1 MSKFETAFR
10 AAIAENERR
19 ILIST
24 LLATPDLTLGE
35 LHKLSKG
42 SLGRLF
48 SEITISDLISGSGSS
63 SGVSS
68 SGGSSRVASPAPT
81 AGRRGPGKAAR
92 GAAATGATGATGAAA
107 AASTGAAANG
117 GRRGV
122 AAKAAAR
129 AAPAEA
135 AAPALAKGR
144 GGAGKARAGKAK
156 SVNTRTAEGRAE
168 YDEAL
173 FQAVKENGG
182 PVGAGVLIA
191 KVGGTSLQARAGL
204 ARLIEAGRITWS
216 GKARGTKYSVL

>member
-1 MSKFETAFR
+1 MSKFETAFK

-24 LLATPDLTLGE
+24 LLASPDLTLGE

-48 SEITISDLISGSGSS
+48 SEITISDLISG
-63 SGVSS
+63 
-68 SGGSSRVASPAPT
+68 GG
-81 AGRRGPGKAAR
+81 G
-92 GAAATGATGATGAAA
+92 GAAAPVVRRGKGRPPGAATGAAA
-107 AASTGAAANG
+107 ASAGRGGAIKA
-117 GRRGV
+117 V
-122 AAKAAAR
+122 AP

-135 AAPALAKGR
+135 AAPVDAKGR
-144 GGAGKARAGKAK
+144 GGAIKVRGGKSKV
-156 SVNTRTAEGRAE
+156 VNTRTAEGRME

-173 FQAVKENGG
+173 FLAVKEQGG
-182 PVGAGVLIA
+182 PVGAGALIA

>member
-1 MSKFETAFR
+1 MSKFETAFK

-24 LLATPDLTLGE
+24 LLASPDLTLGE

-48 SEITISDLISGSGSS
+48 SEITISDLISGSG
-63 SGVSS
+63 GAVS
-68 SGGSSRVASPAPT
+68 ASPSAGAAVVRRGKGRPAGATST
-81 AGRRGPGKAAR
+81 AGRRGAP
-92 GAAATGATGATGAAA
+92 
-107 AASTGAAANG
+107 
-117 GRRGV
+117 
-122 AAKAAAR
+122 AKAAAP
-129 AAPAEA
+129 AAPAD
-135 AAPALAKGR
+135 AKGR
-144 GGAGKARAGKAK
+144 GGASKVRGGKAK
-156 SVNTRTAEGRAE
+156 AVNTRTAEGRTE

-173 FQAVKENGG
+173 FQAVKEHGG
-182 PVGAGVLIA
+182 PVGAGALIA

>member
-1 MSKFETAFR
+1 MSKFETAFK

-24 LLATPDLTLGE
+24 LLASPDLTLGE

-48 SEITISDLISGSGSS
+48 SEITISDLISGSG
-63 SGVSS
+63 GAVS
-68 SGGSSRVASPAPT
+68 ASPSAGAAVVRRGKGRPAGATST
-81 AGRRGPGKAAR
+81 AGRRGAP
-92 GAAATGATGATGAAA
+92 
-107 AASTGAAANG
+107 
-117 GRRGV
+117 
-122 AAKAAAR
+122 AKAAAP

-135 AAPALAKGR
+135 AAPADAKGR
-144 GGAGKARAGKAK
+144 GGASKVRGGKAK
-156 SVNTRTAEGRAE
+156 AVNTRTAEGRTE

-173 FQAVKENGG
+173 FQAVKEHGG
-182 PVGAGVLIA
+182 PVGAGALIA

>member
-1 MSKFETAFR
+1 MSKFETAFK

-24 LLATPDLTLGE
+24 LLASPDLTLGE

-48 SEITISDLISGSGSS
+48 SEITISDLISGR
-63 SGVSS
+63 
-68 SGGSSRVASPAPT
+68 GGAVRASPRAGAAVVRRGKGRPAGATST
-81 AGRRGPGKAAR
+81 AGRRGAP
-92 GAAATGATGATGAAA
+92 
-107 AASTGAAANG
+107 
-117 GRRGV
+117 
-122 AAKAAAR
+122 AKAAAL
-129 AAPAEA
+129 AVSAEA
-135 AAPALAKGR
+135 AAPADAKGR
-144 GGAGKARAGKAK
+144 GGASKVRGGKAK
-156 SVNTRTAEGRAE
+156 AVNTRTAEGRTE

-173 FQAVKENGG
+173 FQAVKEHGG
-182 PVGAGVLIA
+182 PVGAGALIA

>member
-1 MSKFETAFR
+1 MSKFETAFK

-24 LLATPDLTLGE
+24 LLASPDLTLGE

-48 SEITISDLISGSGSS
+48 SEITISDLISGSG
-63 SGVSS
+63 GAVS
-68 SGGSSRVASPAPT
+68 ASPSAGATPVRRGKGRPPGAT
-81 AGRRGPGKAAR
+81 AGAAGRRGAP
-92 GAAATGATGATGAAA
+92 
-107 AASTGAAANG
+107 
-117 GRRGV
+117 
-122 AAKAAAR
+122 AKAAAP

-135 AAPALAKGR
+135 AAPADAKGR
-144 GGAGKARAGKAK
+144 GGASKVRGGKAK
-156 SVNTRTAEGRAE
+156 AVNTRTAEGRTE

-173 FQAVKENGG
+173 FQAVKEHGG
-182 PVGAGVLIA
+182 PVGAGALIA